1 MNNSYIEDI
10 SKLTQKYL
18 EKSPTI
24 IVGSGLSIPY
34 NIPSMT
40 QLSEKLIERLNKDLE
55 GNNKWDEFK
64 SKLEDCQ
71 DLEKT
76 LQEISLDK
84 DLNERII
91 QETWSIINEKDLV
104 LMQEIIKDP
113 KKFIVTTLFNKLLEA
128 HPRNISVISLNY
140 DRLVEYAADLIDA
153 KIFDGF
159 TGNIIKF
166 FKPDRFPYKRNEKCI
181 EIWKVH
187 GSLDW
192 FEDENKNIISVPLSN
207 KNMCKFKPLIVTP
220 GIFKYQET
228 HSEPYRTIISKADNV
243 ICNSECF
250 LCIGY
255 GFNDEHIQP
264 KLINQI
270 QRNRK
275 PIVAITK
282 KLTSSGKDIFLTD
295 KVDKFIIYEESV
307 HNKTK
312 VYSNTNG
319 EVEIKGNYW
328 ELKKFID
335 LWLGE

>member
-1 MNNSYIEDI
+1 MEDI

-18 EKSPTI
+18 EKCPLI
-24 IVGSGLSIPY
+24 IAGSGLSIPY
-34 NIPSMT
+34 GVPSMRE
-40 QLSEKLIERLNKDLE
+40 LSDEIILKLNDNYTNNSKWNKFKSELE
-55 GNNKWDEFK
+55 G
-64 SKLEDCQ
+64 SH

-76 LQEISLDK
+76 LQKISLDR
-84 DLNERII
+84 DLNDSII
-91 QETWSIINEKDLV
+91 RESWSIINEKDLT
-104 LMQEIIKDP
+104 LFKKIIIDP
-113 KKFIVTTLFNKLLEA
+113 RKFILTRLLNKLLEA
-128 HPRNISVISLNY
+128 HPRNISVITLNY

-159 TGNIIKF
+159 TGNIIKYF
-166 FKPDRFPYKRNEKCI
+166 NSNNYPYKRNEKRI
-181 EIWKVH
+181 DIWKVH

-192 FEDENKNIISVPLSN
+192 FEDENKNIISLPLSN
-207 KNMCKFKPLIVTP
+207 EIPSNFKPLIITP
-220 GIFKYQET
+220 GIVKYQET
-228 HSEPYRTIISKADNV
+228 HSEPYRTIISKADDI

-275 PIVAITK
+275 PIVVITK
-282 KLTSSGKDIFLTD
+282 ELTSSGKDIFLTG

-312 VYSNTNG
+312 VYSNING
-319 EVEIKGNYW
+319 EVEIEGNYW

-335 LWLGE
+335 LWIGE